1 MLTAIVIVG
10 LLLQILNM
18 HPLSPD
24 LSKLNTEELHQK
36 YNDLQKRLQ
45 QSMQFGNYGM
55 ISQLQLLLSDY
66 QYEMNV
72 RNRKQLEEI
81 FKDNPSFSKI
91 IDIK

>member
-1 MLTAIVIVG
+1 MPTVIVIVG

-18 HPLSPD
+18 HPLAPD

-45 QSMQFGNYGM
+45 QSLQMGNYHI
-55 ISQLQLLLSDY
+55 ISQLQLLISDY
-66 QYEMNV
+66 QYEMNI
-72 RNRKQLEEI
+72 RNQKQLEEI
-81 FKDNPSFSKI
+81 FKDNPNFSKI

>member
-1 MLTAIVIVG
+1 
-10 LLLQILNM
+10 M

-45 QSMQFGNYGM
+45 QSMQFGNHGM

>member
-36 YNDLQKRLQ
+36 YNDLQKTLQ
-45 QSMQFGNYGM
+45 QSMQFGNHGM

>member
-1 MLTAIVIVG
+1 
-10 LLLQILNM
+10 M